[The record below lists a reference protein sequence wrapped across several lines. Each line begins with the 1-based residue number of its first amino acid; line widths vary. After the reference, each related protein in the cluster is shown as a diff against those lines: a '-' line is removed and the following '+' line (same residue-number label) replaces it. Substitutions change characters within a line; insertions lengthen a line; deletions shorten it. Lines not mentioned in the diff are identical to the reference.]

1 MKIGMQKKGLNKEP
15 KSFEMCLLLLTDS
28 FSAFEVKDTVNTLS
42 LNGGREAIFL
52 SGGRH
57 FINRG
62 LGTNFEAILEP
73 FDLGSRFADGTTANV
88 KSNVAFCFH
97 DRRLQRGDDAWGLE
111 DL

>member
-1 MKIGMQKKGLNKEP
+1 
-15 KSFEMCLLLLTDS
+15 MCLLLLTDS

-52 SGGRH
+52 SGSRH

-88 KSNVAFCFH
+88 KSDVAFCFH
-97 DRRLQRGDDAWGLE
+97 DRRLQRGDDAWGLK